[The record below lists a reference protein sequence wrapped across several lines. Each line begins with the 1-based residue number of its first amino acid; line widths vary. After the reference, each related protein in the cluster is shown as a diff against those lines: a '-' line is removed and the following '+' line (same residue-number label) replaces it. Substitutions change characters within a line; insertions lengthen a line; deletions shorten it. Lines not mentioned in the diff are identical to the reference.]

1 MPLKSIEWA
10 DGIIKIINQNRLPEE
25 LVYEELKSLEDVI
38 QAIVEMKIRG
48 APLIGVTSALGL
60 ALVANQ
66 LKNRPKDEI
75 VRKLMDAGKKLL
87 NTRPTA
93 INLKWAVNRVL
104 KGIEEVKNPAEE
116 VISRALSLMEED
128 IRVNEKLSQFGEK
141 LLNDGDVVLTHCNAG
156 SLATV
161 TMGTA
166 LGVIYS
172 AVSSGKRIRVYATET
187 RPKLQGARLT
197 AFELK
202 HEGID
207 VTVIPDTA
215 VGFVMRKGFIKK
227 VIVGADR
234 ILRDGTTYNKI
245 GTYQIAILAN
255 YHKIPLYVAAPSSTF
270 DLESSREDVI
280 IEERDWREVAFIG
293 NKRIVPEGVKIY
305 NPAFDETP
313 PNLISAFIT
322 ERGIIHP
329 PFDINIPKTMGT

>member
-10 DGIIKIINQNRLPEE
+10 DGIIKIINQNKLPEK

-38 QAIVEMKIRG
+38 QAIVEMKVRG

-66 LKNRPKDEI
+66 MREKPKDEVI
-75 VRKLMDAGKKLL
+75 RKLRDAGEKLL

-93 INLKWAVNRVL
+93 VNLKWAINKIL
-104 KGIEEVKNPAEE
+104 EGIEEVENPAD
-116 VISRALSLMEED
+116 VVVKRAISLMRED

-141 LLNDGDVVLTHCNAG
+141 LIEDGDVILTHCNAG

-161 TMGTA
+161 TIGTA
-166 LGVIYS
+166 LGVIY
-172 AVSSGKRIRVYATET
+172 AAFSSGKKIQVYATET

-197 AFELK
+197 AFELE
-202 HEGID
+202 HEGIK

-215 VGFVMRKGFIKK
+215 VGFVMKKGLVKK

-234 ILRDGTTYNKI
+234 ILKDGTTYNKI

-270 DLESSREDVI
+270 DLESTRENVV
-280 IEERDWREVAFIG
+280 IEERDWKEVAFIG
-293 NKRIVPEGVKIY
+293 NTRIVPEGVDIY

-313 PNLISAFIT
+313 PDLISAFIT
-322 ERGIIHP
+322 EKGIIYP
-329 PFDINIPKTMGT
+329 PFDINIPKIVGT